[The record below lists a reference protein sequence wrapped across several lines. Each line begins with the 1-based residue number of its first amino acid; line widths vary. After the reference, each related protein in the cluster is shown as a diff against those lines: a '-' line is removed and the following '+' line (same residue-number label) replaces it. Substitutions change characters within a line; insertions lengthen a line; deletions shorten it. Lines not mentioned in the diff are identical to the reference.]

1 MEHDTRF
8 GWFLKSCVFV
18 LVTALAPAAWSQ
30 SSGAC
35 YVADVPGPIVL
46 PDNRVEQAGRLEIC
60 LSRMYSPVA
69 GFHRTSVNGRVAGLF
84 ISRKVTVAAPRSDER
99 AYFVFVRFPD
109 GKYELESYTLTDGQ
123 TQVTFEMRPPTVR
136 SRWHVRQAKGEPLRD
151 PEPKRTR
158 VILLASMGAGR

>member
-1 MEHDTRF
+1 MEHDTRIS
-8 GWFLKSCVFV
+8 WFLKSCVLV
-18 LVTALAPAAWSQ
+18 LLTVLAPAAWSQ
-30 SSGAC
+30 SGGAC

-46 PDNRVEQAGRLEIC
+46 PDNTVEQAGRLEIC

-84 ISRKVTVAAPRSDER
+84 ISRKVTDTTSRSDER
-99 AYFVFVRFPD
+99 PYFVFERFPD
-109 GKYELESYTLTDGQ
+109 GTYELESYSLSNGRTR
-123 TQVTFEMRPPTVR
+123 VTFELRPPNIR